1 MARMRIPAERS
12 SITFI
17 KAQLIVKLKTFNS
30 DLTFS
35 YRR

>member
-1 MARMRIPAERS
+1 MWIPAERS
-12 SITFI
+12 STPII
-17 KAQLIVKLKTFNS
+17 KAQLVVKLKTFHF